1 MLWQAVVAA
10 GEASTR
16 LVVLPGFLI
25 ISLHDL
31 LHAIDDGFRCKVLCF
46 FLLRLLIVR
55 STLSGVIFHL
65 DFDPFFFLLL
75 FPWRVF
81 FLYLII

>member
-16 LVVLPGFLI
+16 LIVLAGFLI

-31 LHAIDDGFRCKVLCF
+31 LHAIDDGFRC
-46 FLLRLLIVR
+46 
-55 STLSGVIFHL
+55 
-65 DFDPFFFLLL
+65 
-75 FPWRVF
+75 
-81 FLYLII
+81 